1 MTITASWSPVSMVEP
16 PVGAPIDANGNL
28 TSDGPRTFE
37 WDARNQLVAVTV
49 GTRRSEFTYNGFR
62 RRVRIVEKEN
72 GVTQSDTNVVWCESD
87 ICEERAADGTTVTR
101 RAFVYAEQVAGAA
114 RFFAMDHIGS
124 VTDVTDAASTGV
136 GRYAFD
142 PWGRRTLAAGSDVTT
157 VGFTGHRSFG
167 ASLWLTLNRAYD
179 ADLGRWLSEDPIG
192 LSDGP
197 NLYAYVENRVTV
209 WIDPLGL
216 QKCCD
221 ELQQR
226 RKRLHDILDQIDA
239 GREPSGFGIGG
250 YTVCA
255 GNTPDPLDTDY
266 IRKTVGPCLTEC
278 VIAHENRHARQCR
291 RFGAEHLGRNSRSME
306 RSAYL
311 DELGCVIRKIQS
323 SGCEDCK

>member
-1 MTITASWSPVSMVEP
+1 MVEP